1 MTFAPLEAIANAI
14 LFEGYML
21 YPYRPS
27 AIKNRQRWNFGTL
40 YPRAFAEI
48 QRPPERWGFSA
59 QMLIQAD
66 DSTTLAARARFLQ
79 LVSPAEDS
87 SQSWEQGFARF
98 RTLEEVRLAALLD
111 GVESVFDLSRLSAD
125 EAPTAA
131 PGFSERAR
139 LGRISLHAER
149 LREGLY
155 RLHASFTDESPMAS
169 PACLRRD
176 VQDAAFTSA
185 HLLLA
190 LQSGAFVSLLEPP
203 AEFEDDA
210 KACEQDGVFPVLAGE
225 PGDCSRILCSPI
237 ILYDYP
243 QVAPESAGDFFD
255 GTEMD
260 EMLSLRVLTL
270 TDEEKSEMR
279 RGDPY
284 ARAILE
290 RIEAL
295 PGEQLIKAH
304 GAIREFH
311 DATGTD
317 PAVMAADAIIAPWNP
332 FAEHPPPESV
342 RILGVD
348 LHKGDRVRLWPRKQ
362 ADIFDLEI
370 KGKIAVIEAIEQ
382 DLEGNVQFAVVLEDD
397 PGHDLGMLRQ
407 PGHRFFYSPEEVEPV
422 ERDRS

>member
-1 MTFAPLEAIANAI
+1 MMTFAPLEAIANAI

-21 YPYRPS
+21 YPYRAS

-48 QRPPERWGFSA
+48 QRPPERSGFST
-59 QMLIQAD
+59 QVLLQAD
-66 DSTTLAARARFLQ
+66 DSTMLAARARFLQ

-87 SQSWEQGFARF
+87 SQSWEEGFARSH
-98 RTLEEVRLAALLD
+98 TLEEVSLAALLD
-111 GVESVFDLSRLSAD
+111 GVESVFDLSSLSAD

-131 PGFSERAR
+131 PGFSERVR

-155 RLHASFTDESPMAS
+155 RLHASFMNESPMATA
-169 PACLRRD
+169 ACSRRD

-190 LQSGAFVSLLEPP
+190 LQNGAFISLLEPP
-203 AEFEDDA
+203 AEFEADA
-210 KACEQDGVFPVLAGE
+210 KACGQDGVFPVLAGE

-270 TDEEKSEMR
+270 TDQEKSEMR
-279 RGDPY
+279 RGDPH

-295 PGEQLIKAH
+295 PGEQLMKVH
-304 GAIREFH
+304 GAIRELRH
-311 DATGTD
+311 ATGID
-317 PAVMAADAIIAPWNP
+317 PGSSDTIVAPWNP
-332 FAEHPPPESV
+332 FEERSLPESV
-342 RILGVD
+342 RVFGVD
-348 LHKGDRVRLWPRKQ
+348 LHKGDRVRLWPSKQ

-422 ERDRS
+422 EKERS